1 MRELISQND
10 KILSNLF
17 PYIQIVLEVAENK
30 EKIQSGKSDEKC
42 YRDKSSVKKEQDYT
56 EI

>member
-30 EKIQSGKSDEKC
+30 EKIQSGKSDENC
-42 YRDKSSVKKEQDYT
+42 YGDKSSVKKEQDYT

>member
-17 PYIQIVLEVAENK
+17 PYIQIVLEVAESK
-30 EKIQSGKSDEKC
+30 EKTRSGKSDEKC
-42 YRDKSSVKKEQDYT
+42 NGDKSSVKK
-56 EI
+56 